1 LRITPSVDRFH
12 DFCIIR
18 ATSFEGHRRR
28 ALPESKRDAFTRLA
42 ERRTTAALDRI
53 RVIGNL
59 SNPYAYEY
67 TDDDVR
73 LIFSALEQELKA
85 ARAKFHTSRRRQF
98 KLG

>member
-1 LRITPSVDRFH
+1 MGGRL
-12 DFCIIR
+12 
-18 ATSFEGHRRR
+18 
-28 ALPESKRDAFTRLA
+28 LPDSKRDAFTRLA

-73 LIFSALEQELKA
+73 LIFAALEQELKA
-85 ARAKFHTSRRRQF
+85 ARAKFQSSRRREF